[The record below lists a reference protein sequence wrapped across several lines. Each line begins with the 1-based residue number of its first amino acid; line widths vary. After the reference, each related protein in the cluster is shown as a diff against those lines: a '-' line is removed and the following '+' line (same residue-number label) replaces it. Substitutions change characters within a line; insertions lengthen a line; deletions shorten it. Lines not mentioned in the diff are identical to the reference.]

1 MKRLQADA
9 HFAPV
14 THAETIGYGQFPWNQ
29 TVTDAEPQVYSYETV
44 TETPER
50 RGEGVG
56 APGIPK
62 TGNRLARTVLTDL
75 EHRQKRLLG
84 NIHLA
89 DALHPLL
96 ALFLLLEQLA
106 FT

>member
-1 MKRLQADA
+1 MPKQSVTASSHGIKRLQ
-9 HFAPV
+9 
-14 THAETIGYGQFPWNQ
+14 TLT
-29 TVTDAEPQVYSYETV
+29 PQVYSYETV

-106 FT
+106 LT

>member
-1 MKRLQADA
+1 MPKQSVTPSSHGIKRLRTLNRKPILMKRLQK
-9 HFAPV
+9 APK
-14 THAETIGYGQFPWNQ
+14 GK
-29 TVTDAEPQVYSYETV
+29 
-44 TETPER
+44 
-50 RGEGVG
+50 GEGVG
-56 APGIPK
+56 VGLGIPK

-75 EHRQKRLLG
+75 EHRQKRLLR

-106 FT
+106 LA